1 MCVCVRVCVCVSV
14 CVFARA
20 RARACVCVCV
30 CSRGGEAVRD
40 KHDLCSFVVVPVII
54 LVVVESIAM
63 LV

>member
-1 MCVCVRVCVCVSV
+1 M
-14 CVFARA
+14 FARA

-40 KHDLCSFVVVPVII
+40 KHDLCSFLVVAVII
-54 LVVVESIAM
+54 LVVVESIAT